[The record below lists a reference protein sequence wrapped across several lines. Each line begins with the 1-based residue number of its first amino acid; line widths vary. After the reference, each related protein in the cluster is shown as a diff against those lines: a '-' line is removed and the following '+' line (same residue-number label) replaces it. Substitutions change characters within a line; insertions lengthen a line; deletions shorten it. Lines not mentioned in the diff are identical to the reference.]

1 MVQENVE
8 LEKSKKIYQIIWAEG
23 DDKKEKQVIMH
34 IYIRSNIKNNL
45 NLHYHGATKWFFYG
59 KNG

>member
-1 MVQENVE
+1 M
-8 LEKSKKIYQIIWAEG
+8 EKSMKIYQIIWAEG

-45 NLHYHGATKWFFYG
+45 KLHYHGATKWFFYG